1 MHIRATPARQP
12 DTTSPPVSE
21 IKPLSNSLFSRKRWR
36 RPPEK
41 PPYSTT
47 KQATSA
53 STFDSPS
60 KTSTSTCSPEK
71 PQTLPASVPS
81 RSHLAE
87 TRKETEKDDDQD
99 VTKMTGT
106 AAVPLHQAQS
116 SFQKLKPRKHS
127 TNKSKNSQAFLFFDC
142 FELDKCTANDFSTL
156 VINSTGRKRPVR
168 IPDRR
173 DASVRRDK
181 EAPLSYLDED
191 QSKTKRNTINS
202 FSNDLDNKN
211 VFLNNIDLNHIDFP
225 VTKGTNT
232 NSTDNFLHKV
242 DSINHIDF
250 PVTKGIKTIS
260 TDNFLHKV
268 DSIYTSDVEATGGT
282 KPSTTNNVYEDN
294 VKKYSNNSLPTT
306 KLFPDNISLKIN
318 RPGSQTEASLS
329 DKDYDIK
336 DYKTLYT
343 LYTANSS
350 VNTDVI

>member
-1 MHIRATPARQP
+1 
-12 DTTSPPVSE
+12 
-21 IKPLSNSLFSRKRWR
+21 LFSRKRWR

-53 STFDSPS
+53 STFDFPS

-99 VTKMTGT
+99 VTRMTVT

-116 SFQKLKPRKHS
+116 SFQKLRPRKHS

-142 FELDKCTANDFSTL
+142 FEPDKSTANDFSTL

-168 IPDRR
+168 IPDP
-173 DASVRRDK
+173 VRRDK
-181 EAPLSYLDED
+181 KAPLSFLDERPVED

-211 VFLNNIDLNHIDFP
+211 VFFNNIDLNHIDFS
-225 VTKGTNT
+225 VTKGNKTNST
-232 NSTDNFLHKV
+232 DNFLHKVDSINHIDFSVTKGIKTDSTDNFLHKV